1 MSYQEFAKQA
11 AGARTNKDG
20 YPIATPQQNT
30 ESDNVIFHSEGEHKT
45 TKTHNSKERFTPQK
59 WEQPR

>member
-1 MSYQEFAKQA
+1 MSYYELAEQA

-30 ESDNVIFHSEGEHKT
+30 ESDNDIFNNEGEQKT
-45 TKTHNSKERFTPQK
+45 AKTGNSKTPK
-59 WEQPR
+59 TPENT